1 MPDLS
6 FSIENVAPVARA
18 ATPQLGFSVRVTNS
32 QPDSVQ
38 SIALSVQVQI
48 EPVRRR
54 YTAEEQEHLRD
65 LFGEPE
71 RWSQTLHPLLWSNV
85 NLTVPGFT
93 GSTLVEV
100 PVPCTF
106 DFNVAMTKYVY
117 GLEAGELPTTLLFSG
132 TMFYHGGV
140 ALQIAKVPWDR
151 EASYRVPVR
160 AWKEMMDFYYPN
172 HAWIALRRDVF
183 ERLCEYKSRYGI
195 ASWEQTLER
204 MLGLTAEV
212 KS

>member
-140 ALQIAKVPWDR
+140 ALQIAKVPSYR
-151 EASYRVPVR
+151 EA
-160 AWKEMMDFYYPN
+160 
-172 HAWIALRRDVF
+172 
-183 ERLCEYKSRYGI
+183 
-195 ASWEQTLER
+195 T
-204 MLGLTAEV
+204 
-212 KS
+212 

>member
-132 TMFYHGGV
+132 TIFYHGRV